1 MNINN
6 MTKEELETLSFA
18 DLAYMILKENKKTMN
33 TPSIFR
39 KICDLLEYSDE
50 AYASNIG
57 DFYTALTTDKRF
69 HLLDNAEWDL
79 RDNHSVKIVLDDEDE
94 ESEDSE
100 EEETEEENEE
110 IDEDIDSVIDED
122 IVDDDIDD
130 LAIVDEDEELEED

>member
-6 MTKEELETLSFA
+6 MTKEELETLSFS

-79 RDNHSVKIVLDDEDE
+79 RDNHSVKIILDDEDE

-100 EEETEEENEE
+100 EEETEENEE
-110 IDEDIDSVIDED
+110 IDEDIDSVIDD
-122 IVDDDIDD
+122 DVVDDDIDD
-130 LAIVDEDEELEED
+130 LAIVDDDEELEED